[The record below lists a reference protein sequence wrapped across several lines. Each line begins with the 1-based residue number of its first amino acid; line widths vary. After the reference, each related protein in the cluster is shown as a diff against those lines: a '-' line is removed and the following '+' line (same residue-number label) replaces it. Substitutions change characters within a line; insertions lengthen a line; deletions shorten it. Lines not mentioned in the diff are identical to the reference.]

1 MKKFRVG
8 RNQQRAIL
16 DEKGLEVALFH
27 ESQIELAKLTCELL
41 NNHYKNSDRSL
52 TIKSLENVTVSD
64 DEIFKMAV
72 KKAEENDYTWR
83 FDYGVDMAK
92 WMREKLQKLKP

>member
-8 RNQQRAIL
+8 RKQQRAIL

-41 NNHYKNSDRSL
+41 NNHFKNADRSL
-52 TIKSLENVTVSD
+52 TIKSL
-64 DEIFKMAV
+64 K
-72 KKAEENDYTWR
+72 
-83 FDYGVDMAK
+83 
-92 WMREKLQKLKP
+92 

>member
-8 RNQQRAIL
+8 RKQQRAIL

-41 NNHYKNSDRSL
+41 NNHYKNYDRRI
-52 TIKSLENVTVSD
+52 TNKN
-64 DEIFKMAV
+64 
-72 KKAEENDYTWR
+72 
-83 FDYGVDMAK
+83 
-92 WMREKLQKLKP
+92 